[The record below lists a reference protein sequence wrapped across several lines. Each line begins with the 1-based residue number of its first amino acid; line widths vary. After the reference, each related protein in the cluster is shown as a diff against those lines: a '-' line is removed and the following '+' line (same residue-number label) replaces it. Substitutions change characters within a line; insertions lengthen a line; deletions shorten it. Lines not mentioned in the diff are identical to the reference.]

1 MKHLASLA
9 LVLACACSGSS
20 TSSPGP
26 ASGSSSPTPPSP
38 PPPDPTTE
46 PGAGQ
51 LDITKLGQP
60 CGEGGTCSPGTECV
74 KYYGIAGPRG
84 PQFSS
89 CEIPCGDKTACPT
102 GTHCATVADGPGA
115 VCRPH

>member
-1 MKHLASLA
+1 MKHLAALA
-9 LVLACACSGSS
+9 LVLVAACSGSS

-26 ASGSSSPTPPSP
+26 ASGSSQP
-38 PPPDPTTE
+38 PPPPPPPSGSGAE
-46 PGAGQ
+46 PAA
-51 LDITKLGQP
+51 LDLAKLGQP
-60 CGEGGTCSPGTECV
+60 CTDGACAAPMECV

-84 PQFSS
+84 PEFSS
-89 CEIPCGDKTACPT
+89 CEIRCSEKSACPT

>member
-1 MKHLASLA
+1 MKHFAI
-9 LVLACACSGSS
+9 LVLVAACSGGSS
-20 TSSPGP
+20 SSPGP
-26 ASGSSSPTPPSP
+26 ASGSSSPPPP
-38 PPPDPTTE
+38 PPPDPTTQ
-46 PGAGQ
+46 PASV
-51 LDITKLGQP
+51 DITKLGQP
-60 CGEGGTCSPGTECV
+60 CGDGGTCSPGMECV

-89 CEIPCGDKTACPT
+89 CEIPCGEKTTCPE

>member
-1 MKHLASLA
+1 MKHLASVA
-9 LVLACACSGSS
+9 LVLATACSGSGA
-20 TSSPGP
+20 SSPGP
-26 ASGSSSPTPPSP
+26 ASGSASPPPP

-46 PGAGQ
+46 PSSEP
-51 LDITKLGQP
+51 LDITKLGQS
-60 CGEGGTCSPGTECV
+60 CGDGGTCSPGTECV

-89 CEIPCGDKTACPT
+89 CEIPCSEKSTCPT
-102 GTHCATVADGPGA
+102 GTHCTTVADGPGA